1 MAEKKTIT
9 LTWTKAETMLIA
21 RVASQCL
28 AKQPVMLS
36 AAMEKYAC
44 PTCYSDVIK
53 DVTNYCNECGQALDW
68 EAEEHWENEVPGLKT
83 ALANAHST

>member
-21 RVASQCL
+21 KVTSQCL
-28 AKQPVMLS
+28 PKQPAMLS

-44 PTCYSDVIK
+44 PTCYGEVTK
-53 DVTNYCNECGQALDW
+53 DVTNYCNTCGQALDW
-68 EAEEHWENEVPGLKT
+68 AAEKRWEDEFPGLKA
-83 ALANAHST
+83 ALDNTPSA